1 MPVLASWSLEA
12 DAAEMLVRLLLAVV
26 LGGIIGLDRQFHGR
40 PAGLRTHMM
49 VCLAA
54 TMVMLA
60 AGYLSRLDPEF
71 SEIRLDPARM
81 AAGVLTGMGFIG
93 AGAILRLK
101 NTHRGLTTAAC
112 VWFVAA
118 LGVVVGMGCYSIAIA
133 GTLLAV
139 FVLLVL
145 RWVERAIRPNLHREV
160 AVVFADVD
168 DALPRARA
176 AVEALG
182 MHVASYDFTHDV
194 ASGELRIT
202 LDVKFRRHG
211 LGEKLLA
218 SFRDLPGVRSVA
230 WLPPES

>member
-1 MPVLASWSLEA
+1 MCDHCGCENKEKSL
-12 DAAEMLVRLLLAVV
+12 
-26 LGGIIGLDRQFHGR
+26 
-40 PAGLRTHMM
+40 
-49 VCLAA
+49 
-54 TMVMLA
+54 
-60 AGYLSRLDPEF
+60 
-71 SEIRLDPARM
+71 SE
-81 AAGVLTGMGFIG
+81 
-93 AGAILRLK
+93 K
-101 NTHRGLTTAAC
+101 
-112 VWFVAA
+112 
-118 LGVVVGMGCYSIAIA
+118 
-133 GTLLAV
+133 
-139 FVLLVL
+139 
-145 RWVERAIRPNLHREV
+145 VEELIQAIRPNLHREV

-202 LDVKFRRHG
+202 FDVKFRRHG